1 MRRFG
6 SLVLLAS
13 FTATGCFGSDN
24 PADPVVEI
32 GAIEEL
38 PVVEIGAIEELE
50 ELPAEDQ
57 LPDLVPLQDE
67 ELEELPADDQLPD
80 LVPLPDEELPPLVP
94 LESDDDPGLTGDF
107 CQDWLVVQGQ
117 TFSNVNM
124 AAALS
129 ADPENPA
136 WWTAI
141 QGLWEAQAQQADWV
155 STAAPKNET
164 EVIANAEALA
174 EAIRSLIPLLTKES
188 HQQVDGSEL
197 EFHYPIVYKYVLE
210 RCATWLGGDL
220 SIDEFFD
227 GSFSF
232 D

>member
-57 LPDLVPLQDE
+57 LPDLVPL
-67 ELEELPADDQLPD
+67 
-80 LVPLPDEELPPLVP
+80 PDEELPPLVP
-94 LESDDDPGLTGDF
+94 LESDDDLGLTGDF

-117 TFSNVNM
+117 TFSRVNM

-174 EAIRSLIPLLTKES
+174 EAIRSQIPLLTKES
-188 HQQVDGSEL
+188 NQQVDGSGI

-210 RCATWLGGDL
+210 RCATWMGGDL
-220 SIDEFFD
+220 SVDELFD
-227 GSFSF
+227 GVFSF

>member
-38 PVVEIGAIEELE
+38 E

-67 ELEELPADDQLPD
+67 EL
-80 LVPLPDEELPPLVP
+80 PPLVP
-94 LESDDDPGLTGDF
+94 LGSDDDPGITGDF
-107 CQDWLVVQGQ
+107 CQDWLVAQGQ
-117 TFSNVNM
+117 AFSNVNM

-174 EAIRSLIPLLTKES
+174 EAIRSQIPLITKES
-188 HQQVDGSEL
+188 NQQVDGSEI

-210 RCATWLGGDL
+210 RCATWMGGDL

-227 GSFSF
+227 GFFSF

>member
-57 LPDLVPLQDE
+57 LPDLAPLQ
-67 ELEELPADDQLPD
+67 
-80 LVPLPDEELPPLVP
+80 DEELPPLVP
-94 LESDDDPGLTGDF
+94 LESDDDLGLTGDF
-107 CQDWLVVQGQ
+107 CQDWRVVQGQ
-117 TFSNVNM
+117 AFSNVNT
-124 AAALS
+124 AALS
-129 ADPENPA
+129 TADPENPA
-136 WWTAI
+136 YWTAV
-141 QGLWEAQAQQADWV
+141 QGLWEAHAQEADWV

-164 EVIANAEALA
+164 EVIANAEAFA
-174 EAIRSLIPLLTKES
+174 EAIRSQIPLLTKES
-188 HQQVDGSEL
+188 HQQVDGSAFD
-197 EFHYPIVYKYVLE
+197 FHYPIVYKYLLE
-210 RCATWLGGDL
+210 RCATWMGGDL
-220 SIDEFFD
+220 SVDEVFD
-227 GSFSF
+227 G
-232 D
+232 

>member
-67 ELEELPADDQLPD
+67 EL
-80 LVPLPDEELPPLVP
+80 PPLVP
-94 LESDDDPGLTGDF
+94 LESNDDLGHTGDF
-107 CQDWLVVQGQ
+107 CQDWLVIQGQ

-129 ADPENPA
+129 FDPEDPA
-136 WWTAI
+136 WWTAV

-174 EAIRSLIPLLTKES
+174 EAIRSQIPLITKES
-188 HQQVDGSEL
+188 HQQVDGSAI
-197 EFHYPIVYKYVLE
+197 EFHYPIVYKYVME
-210 RCATWLGGDL
+210 RCATWMGGDL

-227 GSFSF
+227 GLFSF

>member
-57 LPDLVPLQDE
+57 LPDLIPLQDE
-67 ELEELPADDQLPD
+67 ELEELPAEDQLPD
-80 LVPLPDEELPPLVP
+80 LVPLQDEELPPL
-94 LESDDDPGLTGDF
+94 ESDDDLGLTGDF
-107 CQDWLVVQGQ
+107 CQDWLVIQGQ

-124 AAALS
+124 AAIDGSLKADDPAL
-129 ADPENPA
+129 
-136 WWTAI
+136 WTAL
-141 QGLWEAQAQQADWV
+141 QGLWEAQAQQADWF

-164 EVIANAEALA
+164 EVIASAEALA
-174 EAIRSLIPLLTKES
+174 EAIRSQIPLLTKES
-188 HQQVDGSEL
+188 NQQVDGSEI
-197 EFHYPIVYKYVLE
+197 EFHYPIVYKYALE
-210 RCATWLGGDL
+210 RCATWMGGDL
-220 SIDEFFD
+220 SVDELFD
-227 GSFSF
+227 GVFSF

>member
-6 SLVLLAS
+6 PLVLFAS
-13 FTATGCFGSDN
+13 LTASGCFGSDN
-24 PADPVVEI
+24 PADPVVEL

-67 ELEELPADDQLPD
+67 ELPP
-80 LVPLPDEELPPLVP
+80 LVPLVP

-124 AAALS
+124 AAAMS

-174 EAIRSLIPLLTKES
+174 ESIRSQIPLLTKES
-188 HQQVDGSEL
+188 NQQVDGSEI

-210 RCATWLGGDL
+210 RCATWMGGDL
-220 SIDEFFD
+220 SKDEIFD
-227 GSFSF
+227 GFFSF